1 MGGCPIGAVSCS
13 PDDSADIAV
22 IGGQAFGA
30 VGTSASAVD
39 FTGLTALAVQRFGTR
54 LGNEN
59 LYIYSLATAQS
70 AGFGLR
76 VFRTGIPGFNGL
88 FSTTPNGYNRVLGNG
103 TLRGTEFLLAPL
115 IPTAGVPQTP
125 SNP

>member
-54 LGNEN
+54 LGNQN
-59 LYIYSLATAQS
+59 LYIYSLAVAQS
-70 AGFGLR
+70 AGFGLH
-76 VFRTGIPGFNGL
+76 VFRTDIPGFNGL